1 MKRLLTLILII
12 AWAFNA
18 NGQVVRDSTYLA
30 DSVQRAEIIR
40 LALSCH
46 GCLIGI
52 EGTDALGNKDTLYF
66 GSDTSTSVGIDN
78 QFGELDVT
86 GRPLKPMDMR
96 FFQRSEVCIANLSIG
111 DSTAFLN
118 PTFLRYRQNLEL
130 KKDYRKQWSFP
141 TLVDNYSASSSKY
154 LFRVF
159 TNNYPISFRLI
170 QRTVGGNQFRDF
182 LNLRISSF
190 RNCQF
195 AGQRKLLTTVSLSDT
210 ANYSSQNDYYVI
222 GANIGIINSTKK
234 RIRMNLGVYPIPAT
248 NIIQITGLRSATNVS
263 ITSVTGK
270 ETIFKNMIVRPENP
284 EVNIEGLESGIYLL
298 NYSTTSGNQTVKF
311 IKQ

>member
-1 MKRLLTLILII
+1 MKKLFTLILII
-12 AWAFNA
+12 TWAFNA
-18 NGQVVRDSTYLA
+18 NGQIIQDSTYLA
-30 DSVQRAEIIR
+30 DSASRAEGIID
-40 LALSCH
+40 ALTCQ
-46 GCLIGI
+46 GCLIAV

-66 GSDTSTSVGIDN
+66 GADTTATVGIDSR
-78 QFGELDVT
+78 FGEVDVT
-86 GRPLKPMDMR
+86 SRPLKSMDMR
-96 FFQRSEVCIANLSIG
+96 FFQRPEVCISNLSIG

-141 TLVDNYSASSSKY
+141 TLVDNYNASSSKY
-154 LFRVF
+154 LFKVF

-170 QRTVGGNQFRDF
+170 QRSVEGNQFRDF

-195 AGQRKLLTTVSLSDT
+195 AEQRKLLTTVSISDT

-234 RIRMNLGVYPIPAT
+234 KIKMELGVYPIPAT
-248 NIIQITGLRSATNVS
+248 NKIQITGLSSATNIS
-263 ITSVTGK
+263 ITSLTGK
-270 ETIFKNMIVRPENP
+270 EIKNVLVNPESP
-284 EVNIEGLESGIYLL
+284 EVNIEGLEKGIYILYCQSKEGVQAL
-298 NYSTTSGNQTVKF
+298 R
-311 IKQ
+311 ILKQ